1 MLLQICR
8 NKIMDRFDFFYL
20 TFIEIRAIFF
30 GIRKL
35 QSVQI

>member
-20 TFIEIRAIFF
+20 PFIEIRAIFF